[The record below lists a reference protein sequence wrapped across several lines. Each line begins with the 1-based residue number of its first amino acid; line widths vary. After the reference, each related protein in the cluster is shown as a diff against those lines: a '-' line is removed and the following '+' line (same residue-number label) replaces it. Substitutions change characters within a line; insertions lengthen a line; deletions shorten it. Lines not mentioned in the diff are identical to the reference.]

1 MIHAVIFDL
10 DGTLVK
16 TERLKAIS
24 YAEAAR
30 SLVPTVKKHDVIE
43 AFKDV
48 VGLSRQEVATA
59 LMAKFHLEEA
69 ARQQM
74 ARFGVD
80 APWQAY
86 VAIRLRVYDS
96 LIADPDVL
104 CENRWPYTIETVE
117 ISRRHHCMTGLA
129 TMSVRAQAL
138 KVLEVL
144 DLRQAFDFVATRD
157 DVVDGKPDP
166 EIYNLVARHLGV
178 GSSECLVIEDSP
190 TGVKAALNAKM
201 QVIAVS
207 TPFTRM
213 HLHEGDLLPA
223 NRIID
228 HHQLLPPLVESML
241 EETAPS
247 PKRVHRL
254 RM

>member
-30 SLVPTVKKHDVIE
+30 TLVPTVNKHDVIE

-59 LMAKFHLEEA
+59 LMAKFGLEDT
-69 ARQQM
+69 ARRQM
-74 ARFGVD
+74 SKFGVD

-104 CENRWPYTIETVE
+104 CENRWPYTIETIE
-117 ISRRHHCMTGLA
+117 ISREHHCKTGLA

-138 KVLEVL
+138 KVLDVL
-144 DLRQAFDFVATRD
+144 DLRHAFDFVATRD

-166 EIYNLVARHLGV
+166 EIYNLVAKHLEAE
-178 GSSECLVIEDSP
+178 SRECLVIEDSP
-190 TGVKAALNAKM
+190 TGVKAALNAHM
-201 QVIAVS
+201 RVIAVS

-213 HLHEGDLLPA
+213 HLHEDNLLPA
-223 NRIID
+223 EWIVD
-228 HHQLLPPLVESML
+228 HHRRLPSLVESIL
-241 EETAPS
+241 EDTSSNHP
-247 PKRVHRL
+247 PKPTPH
-254 RM
+254 M